1 MQIPKIKSARIPD
14 LVCAV
19 VLLSFALAIACPRW
33 RVGIDWRDEGLLA
46 YGRVGP
52 AQGEI
57 PHRDF
62 VSLQPP
68 LSFYTTAGVF
78 KLFGTSLASLR
89 IFGLLI
95 FLLLPLL
102 IYGVGRSFTGPILA
116 FAAAAPT
123 CIIGL
128 PYFGFM

>member
-1 MQIPKIKSARIPD
+1 VRA
-14 LVCAV
+14 
-19 VLLSFALAIACPRW
+19 
-33 RVGIDWRDEGLLA
+33 
-46 YGRVGP
+46 

-57 PHRDF
+57 PHPDF

-102 IYGVGRSFTGPILA
+102 IYGVGRSFAGPHSRMQA
-116 FAAAAPT
+116 GAATDA
-123 CIIGL
+123 IV
-128 PYFGFM
+128 